1 MKNEYVCFYKS
12 GFWMLKF
19 SNTNYMSDKSVAGK
33 TGEGWAMCLRLLHH
47 CSIFLHAKK
56 LPGTGR
62 KKLLQVA
69 IQNHNKSYTTKY
81 NWPQQITRINITDH
95 NLNRKKSQSITTPS
109 QEKSTLTLLPH
120 SVPIF
125 PPSSDLCA
133 AAQVDAW
140 PLPREVRHSVGGAL
154 GHRQHTP
161 VRWKIW

>member
-1 MKNEYVCFYKS
+1 
-12 GFWMLKF
+12 
-19 SNTNYMSDKSVAGK
+19 
-33 TGEGWAMCLRLLHH
+33 MCLRLLDH
-47 CSIFLHAKK
+47 CSIFLHTKK

-69 IQNHNKSYTTKY
+69 IQNHNELYTTKY
-81 NWPQQITRINITDH
+81 NWPQQITRINTDRSQ
-95 NLNRKKSQSITTPS
+95 LNRKNSQSITTPS
-109 QEKSTLTLLPH
+109 RENSTLMLLPH

-161 VRWKIW
+161 VR